1 MDILRHHQSPKI
13 KQNGEKIRENATPL
27 FFQKIQRYTL
37 KKSKKIWKKKFEK
50 KNLKLGNSFPIF

>member
-13 KQNGEKIRENATPL
+13 KQNGEKNRENATPL

-37 KKSKKIWKKKFEK
+37 CEFI
-50 KNLKLGNSFPIF
+50 I

>member
-13 KQNGEKIRENATPL
+13 KQNGEKNRENATPL

-37 KKSKKIWKKKFEK
+37 CEFIIQ
-50 KNLKLGNSFPIF
+50 SFNI